1 MLNPTINLD
10 RSPDA
15 LDALSP
21 ELRQAVSLSYFSGFS
36 NEQIA
41 GLLGVTLEVVE
52 ARLRE
57 ANSALAL

>member
-10 RSPDA
+10 RSPEA
-15 LDALSP
+15 LDALPP
-21 ELRQAVSLSYFSGFS
+21 ELRQAVSLSYFSGFA

-41 GLLGVTLEVVE
+41 GLLGVTVEVVE

-57 ANSALAL
+57 AHAALAG